1 MNRRLE
7 TKRMTLVRRDGRLN
21 ALGHHRPGSS
31 AIITLCGCRSHSPCL
46 SEACPVCMRRFRK
59 SLVRSARQLG
69 LPGFPWVRINIVLQG
84 MDFPAGEL
92 HRFDIVLALQMLQ
105 RRIQRSPLSSHMV
118 IGGIDVSW
126 NTLNNNEGYWQGHV
140 YVLVSGTKTTELVRA
155 IRRVFPPSPTTFRP
169 NSIVQ
174 VKPTSADFL
183 GCLTYSYKAEFNWRS
198 SYHEKRLRLDGS
210 PRLNGRT
217 RMLRG
222 VQLAELSD
230 WLSRYSVGD
239 RLLLTGIRR
248 LRAPQGTIRL
258 ALVTP

>member
-1 MNRRLE
+1 MNSRFETRRVA
-7 TKRMTLVRRDGRLN
+7 RVRRKRRLN

-31 AIITLCGCRSHSPCL
+31 AVSILTGCSNHFPCL
-46 SEACPVCMRRFRK
+46 SESCPVCMRRFRK
-59 SLVRSARQLG
+59 SLVRSGRQLS
-69 LPGFPWVRINIVLQG
+69 LPGFPWVRINIVLEG
-84 MDFPAGEL
+84 MDFLADEL
-92 HRFDIVLALQMLQ
+92 HRFDIVRTLQMLR

-126 NTLNNNEGYWQGHV
+126 NTLNNSGGYWQGHV
-140 YVLVSGTKTTELVRA
+140 YVLVSGTKTMELVRA
-155 IRRVFPPSPTTFRP
+155 IRRVFPPSPNTFRP

-174 VKPTSADFL
+174 VRSTSADFFK
-183 GCLTYSYKAEFNWRS
+183 CLTYSYKAEFNWRS
-198 SYHEKRLRLDGS
+198 SYHEKRLKMDGS
-210 PRLNGRT
+210 PRVNGRT

-258 ALVTP
+258 ALATP